1 MQLFVAVLNAMSPIR
16 SWKTYSP
23 RRRRKTRAHY
33 GAYHSRRFLLTRNE
47 SAFFRVLK
55 TLVPA
60 QFEISCKVRLADIV
74 TYSHDKRHAPANRIR
89 QKHVDFVISSARS
102 SRIVAAI
109 ELDDSSHG
117 RADRR
122 ARDAFLDR
130 LFSQIGVKLV
140 RVRARWHYDRDSI
153 AECLVHAGVVMNAA
167 DADSRLGGAEQ
178 DEIVSSAQSPK
189 AETLLDD
196 LN

>member
-1 MQLFVAVLNAMSPIR
+1 MSPIR
-16 SWKTYSP
+16 SCNKLP
-23 RRRRKTRAHY
+23 PRRRKTRTHY

-55 TLVPA
+55 ALMPD

-74 TYSHDKRHAPANRIR
+74 TYSLDKRHAPANRIR
-89 QKHVDFVISSARS
+89 QKHVDFVISSASS

-109 ELDDSSHG
+109 ELDDSSHA

-122 ARDAFLDR
+122 ARDAFLDQ
-130 LFSQIGVKLV
+130 LFAQIGVKLV
-140 RVRARWHYDRDSI
+140 RVRATWHYDRESV
-153 AECLVHAGVVMNAA
+153 AECLARAGLMMNTSQT
-167 DADSRLGGAEQ
+167 DSRRHGAVQ
-178 DEIVSSAQSPK
+178 DEIVCSAQSPK
-189 AETLLDD
+189 AGTLSDD